1 VTISISDR
9 VVSPAIK
16 HAGEP
21 TALLPFSVVLDD
33 SDSATDVID
42 AMALAPFTAGEQ
54 PWSRSTQIARPRR
67 DADLLPVGGTVIR
80 SARTDGGGVAY
91 LVTGDGWT
99 LRSVRWRHGAAL
111 VSVTAVSDE
120 LAERILADATENA
133 TEPITEDVLPIGFW
147 HASGRPIRTE
157 RKTDPVHWAE
167 IRRNYA
173 QTTAVSLDQLMAVT
187 PETLRGRLLLLHG
200 APGTGKTTLLRAL
213 AQAWRSWCQADCV
226 LDPERMFS
234 APSYLMDAMMGQD
247 SSDHDDDDETSPRRR
262 WRLIMLEDCDE
273 LIRPGAKQSTGQ
285 SLSRLLN
292 LTDGMLG
299 QGRNVIVAI
308 TTNEDLAKLHP
319 AVTRPGRC
327 IAQLEVGPLPYAEA
341 AEWLGHSRGIGSS
354 GATLAQLFAL
364 RDGVV
369 DSSEPMAEPVGL
381 YL

>member
-1 VTISISDR
+1 
-9 VVSPAIK
+9 
-16 HAGEP
+16 
-21 TALLPFSVVLDD
+21 
-33 SDSATDVID
+33 
-42 AMALAPFTAGEQ
+42 
-54 PWSRSTQIARPRR
+54 
-67 DADLLPVGGTVIR
+67 
-80 SARTDGGGVAY
+80 
-91 LVTGDGWT
+91 
-99 LRSVRWRHGAAL
+99 
-111 VSVTAVSDE
+111 
-120 LAERILADATENA
+120 
-133 TEPITEDVLPIGFW
+133 
-147 HASGRPIRTE
+147 
-157 RKTDPVHWAE
+157 
-167 IRRNYA
+167 
-173 QTTAVSLDQLMAVT
+173 
-187 PETLRGRLLLLHG
+187 
-200 APGTGKTTLLRAL
+200 
-213 AQAWRSWCQADCV
+213 
-226 LDPERMFS
+226 
-234 APSYLMDAMMGQD
+234 MDAMMGQD

-262 WRLIMLEDCDE
+262 WRLLMLEDCDE